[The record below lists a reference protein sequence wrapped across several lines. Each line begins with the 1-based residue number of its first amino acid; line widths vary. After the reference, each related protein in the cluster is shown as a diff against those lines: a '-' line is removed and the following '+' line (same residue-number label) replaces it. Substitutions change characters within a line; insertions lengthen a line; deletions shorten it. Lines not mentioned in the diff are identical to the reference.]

1 MTVEA
6 RNRSCFLMNVQPMD
20 DVQTSLVREDEN
32 IVRGRAHA
40 MRAGTAGGFVATLA
54 MTAFVWGG
62 QKIGALG
69 EFPPSKIVRK
79 MRRRAGIFGAPKT
92 ADRVATAAAHVAFGI
107 AAGALFGAFY
117 RRHRGPARS
126 AFAGA
131 TYGAAVWAAS
141 YYGWVPALGLLNEPR
156 RDRPF
161 RPTTMFLGHLLFG
174 TVLGTMVDA
183 RLDSRRAS
191 IGD

>member
-1 MTVEA
+1 VH
-6 RNRSCFLMNVQPMD
+6 PID
-20 DVQTSLVREDEN
+20 DVQTSPVREGTD

-54 MTAFVWGG
+54 MTAFVWAG

-69 EFPPSKIVRK
+69 EFPPRKIVRK

-92 ADRVATAAAHVAFGI
+92 ADGVATAAAHVGFGI

-117 RRHRGPARS
+117 RRRRGPARS
-126 AFAGA
+126 ALAGA
-131 TYGAAVWAAS
+131 AYGTVVWAAS
-141 YYGWVPALGLLNEPR
+141 YYGWVPALGLLKEPR

-161 RPTTMFLGHLLFG
+161 RPTTMLLGHLVFG
-174 TVLGTMVDA
+174 TVLGAMVDA
-183 RLDSRRAS
+183 RLDPRRAS
-191 IGD
+191 IGE